1 MTIGIGN
8 DHVGYGLK
16 LEIKAHLEKQGHQV
30 RDYGAD
36 GPQSADYPVFAEKV
50 ARAVVT
56 GEVEAGILIC
66 GTGIGI
72 SIAANKVRGIRC
84 AACSEPYSARMA
96 KQHNDANILAFG
108 ARVVG
113 VEVAKMMVDEWMQAT
128 YETRHTSRL
137 NMVTALEEK
146 G

>member
-16 LEIKAHLEKQGHQV
+16 LEIKAYLEQKGHQV
-30 RDYGAD
+30 TDFGTD
-36 GPQSADYPVFAEKV
+36 SPKSADYPVFAEKV
-50 ARAVVT
+50 ARAVIA
-56 GEVEAGILIC
+56 GDVEAGILIC

-72 SIAANKVRGIRC
+72 SIAANKIRGIRC

-96 KQHNDANILAFG
+96 KQHNNANILAFG

-113 VEVAKMMVDEWMQAT
+113 VEVAKMMVDEWLEST
-128 YETRHTSRL
+128 YEPRHTARL
-137 NMVTALEEK
+137 NMIAALEEK
-146 G
+146 F